1 VVEVKRTDKRKIR
14 VLIAKPGLDGHY
26 RGAIVVSTA
35 LRDAGMEVIYVGNQ
49 EPANIV
55 NIAIQEGVDVIG
67 LSNYSAG
74 HLRLTTQVIENL
86 KKKNAQDILLI
97 VGGIVPPID
106 IPVLKEAGV
115 AEVFPPGSPVQNIVE
130 FVKASVH
137 YSPGD

>member
-1 VVEVKRTDKRKIR
+1 MVESKRTGKRKIR

-35 LRDAGMEVIYVGNQ
+35 LRDGGMEVIYVGNQ

-74 HLRLTTQVIENL
+74 HLRLTTEVIENL
-86 KKKNAQDILLI
+86 KKKNAQDIILI
-97 VGGIVPPID
+97 VGGIVPYID

-115 AEVFPPGSPVQNIVE
+115 AEVFPPGSPVDKIVE
-130 FVKASVH
+130 FVKTSVN
-137 YSPGD
+137 

>member
-1 VVEVKRTDKRKIR
+1 MVEVKRTDKRKIR

>member
-1 VVEVKRTDKRKIR
+1 MVESKRTDKRKIR
-14 VLIAKPGLDGHY
+14 VLMAKPGLDGHY

-137 YSPGD
+137 RSLND